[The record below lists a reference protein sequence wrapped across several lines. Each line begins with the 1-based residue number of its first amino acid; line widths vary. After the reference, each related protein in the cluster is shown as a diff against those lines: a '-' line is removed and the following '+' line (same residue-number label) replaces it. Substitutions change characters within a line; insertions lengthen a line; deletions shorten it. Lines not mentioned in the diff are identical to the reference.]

1 MNDVTAEEL
10 LGIARRYYP
19 SEEALPSESERTP
32 EFQRW
37 QETWARAVESR
48 PWSMLLDA
56 LRTELPGRELSL
68 YTPAYATSAYAC
80 IIGWRESRPDGEAG
94 YRYVRVAGAVSLLAP
109 VYLVYGTRQ
118 LVTSLSPEE
127 QATRPWR
134 QERERRSPPELAL
147 PPTEEMQSCA
157 DLLARCIERHLGC
170 RRLPL
175 EVARVQ
181 LSGLRIH
188 YLHEGQPPT
197 LLNAFFFDD
206 LENLA

>member
-19 SEEALPSESERTP
+19 SQEVPPAESERTP

-37 QETWARAVESR
+37 GEAWAGAVESR

-56 LRTELPGRELSL
+56 LRAELPGHEVSA
-68 YTPAYATSAYAC
+68 YTPAYVTSAYAC
-80 IIGWRESRPDGEAG
+80 IIGRREPRADGADG
-94 YRYVRVAGAVSLLAP
+94 YRFVRVAGAVSLLAP
-109 VYLVYGTRQ
+109 VYLVYGTCQ
-118 LVTSLSPEE
+118 LVTPFSAEE
-127 QATRPWR
+127 RATRPWR
-134 QERERRSPPELAL
+134 EERERRSPPELSL
-147 PPTEEMQSCA
+147 PPTEEMQSHA
-157 DLLARCIERHLGC
+157 DTLARCIEHHLGY

-175 EVARVQ
+175 EVARVR
-181 LSGLRIH
+181 LSDLRVH
-188 YLHEGQPPT
+188 YLHEGQEPT